1 MKQMDDSGKS
11 GSRLE
16 VSVSFGRFENDALS
30 WEKWS
35 SFSPNKYL
43 EEVGSLSTPGSVAQ
57 KKAYFEAHYKKIA
70 ARKAEELEQEQSM
83 NPVFPIS
90 DMSCKEDRIANSSE
104 NDIEFSL
111 SSDERLVGE
120 VVEEAE
126 ACVTALTNVAIEDEE
141 KYIIARSFK
150 EGEHVACING
160 MVDNIGS
167 EEEMVASVAV
177 DSGSSA
183 VQESTG
189 VADINVEN
197 PELNASK
204 GKDALL
210 AVLETP
216 QKDSQRKLKEPP
228 ESKNGL
234 KQSSVLK
241 KENSKLNSRNMAQKV
256 TNKTYKLL
264 SVRVIQLRVYF

>member
-1 MKQMDDSGKS
+1 MKQMDDSVKS

-70 ARKAEELEQEQSM
+70 ARKAEEMEQEQSTS
-83 NPVFPIS
+83 PAFPIPYIS
-90 DMSCKEDRIANSSE
+90 TKEDHIVKSPE
-104 NDIEFSL
+104 NGVKFNL

-120 VVEEAE
+120 VVEEDYI
-126 ACVTALTNVAIEDEE
+126 TALTGVAIADEE
-141 KYIIARSFK
+141 KDSSAKSSNDN
-150 EGEHVACING
+150 EHEACRNG
-160 MVDNIGS
+160 MVENVGAGETGFD
-167 EEEMVASVAV
+167 V
-177 DSGSSA
+177 DSQTSA
-183 VQESTG
+183 VKEAT
-189 VADINVEN
+189 VVINTNVDDS
-197 PELNASK
+197 ELNASK
-204 GKDALL
+204 EAFL
-210 AVLETP
+210 AGLETP
-216 QKDSQRKLKEPP
+216 QKDSQRILKEPP

-241 KENSKLNSRNMAQKV
+241 KEKPKLNSRNMTQKV
-256 TNKTYKLL
+256 NKT
-264 SVRVIQLRVYF
+264 VIQLFLHY

>member
-1 MKQMDDSGKS
+1 MDDPGKS

-70 ARKAEELEQEQSM
+70 ARKAEELEQEQLM

-90 DMSCKEDRIANSSE
+90 DMSSKEDRIANSSE

-126 ACVTALTNVAIEDEE
+126 ACVTPLTNVAIADEQ
-141 KYIIARSFK
+141 KDSIARSFK
-150 EGEHVACING
+150 EGEHAACING
-160 MVDNIGS
+160 MVNNIGS
-167 EEEMVASVAV
+167 EDEMVASVAV

-189 VADINVEN
+189 VADINVDN

-204 GKDALL
+204 VKDAVL

-216 QKDSQRKLKEPP
+216 QKDSQRNLKEPP

-234 KQSSVLK
+234 KRSSLLK
-241 KENSKLNSRNMAQKV
+241 KENSKFNSRNMAQKV
-256 TNKTYKLL
+256 INKTYRLL
-264 SVRVIQLRVYF
+264 SVKVIQLRVYF